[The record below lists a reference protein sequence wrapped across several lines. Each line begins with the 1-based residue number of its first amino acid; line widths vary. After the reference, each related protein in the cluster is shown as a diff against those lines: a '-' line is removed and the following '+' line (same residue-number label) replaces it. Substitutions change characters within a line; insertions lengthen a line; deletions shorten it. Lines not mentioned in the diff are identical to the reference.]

1 MLGGWLSLVA
11 LYQAVSGG
19 FGLLSSRDP
28 AIFKV
33 WSIRFPGEES
43 LWTMPLGDWGG
54 SLGGGGGRVAC
65 VTSNSSTQSCLPNGA
80 RKLGK
85 WGRVEK

>member
-1 MLGGWLSLVA
+1 
-11 LYQAVSGG
+11 
-19 FGLLSSRDP
+19 
-28 AIFKV
+28 
-33 WSIRFPGEES
+33 
-43 LWTMPLGDWGG
+43 MPLGDWGG